1 MVGDMT
7 GQGLGQMGARQQAPE
22 EFTVDTAARKNA
34 DIVNKVRAESGNA
47 AGMQGLGT
55 MQAAQAARGVTQQ
68 QQQQTSELQG
78 LGQVDPMAQSMQ
90 IDQAAMAAVQ
100 NGQVDPMEVLNDP
113 RVSDQVKA
121 SIQGMMV

>member
-55 MQAAQAARGVTQQ
+55 MQAARGVAQQ
-68 QQQQTSELQG
+68 QQAAELQG

>member
-1 MVGDMT
+1 MT
-7 GQGLGQMGARQQAPE
+7 GQGLGQMGANQQPQQAPE

-55 MQAAQAARGVTQQ
+55 MQAAQAARGVTQQQ